1 MSIRERLEELRRE
14 LPAGVELV
22 AVSKTHPAGAIQEAY
37 EAGQRIFGENRAQEL
52 RDKHEALPADIAW
65 HFIGS
70 IQRKNVKYIAPYV
83 AMIHSVDS
91 PALLEQIDREA
102 EKCGR
107 RIDVLME
114 VFIAREASKHGWGGE
129 ELDAYLA
136 SGAFRALAHV
146 RIRGL
151 MGMATYTD
159 DEAQVREEFCA
170 LKARFDRYRS
180 TVFATDE
187 TFDTLSMGMTGDWK
201 LAVACGSTMVRI
213 GTRIFGER

>member
-1 MSIRERLEELRRE
+1 MSIRERLEALRRE

-22 AVSKTHPAGAIQEAY
+22 AVSKTHPVEAIREAY
-37 EAGQRIFGENRAQEL
+37 NAGQRVFGENRAQEL
-52 RDKHEALPADIAW
+52 RDKHDALPTDIAW

-91 PALLEQIDREA
+91 AALLEQIDREA

-114 VFIAREASKHGWGGE
+114 VFIARELSKHGWGE
-129 ELDAYLA
+129 AELNAYFA
-136 SGAFRALAHV
+136 SGAFQALTHV

-151 MGMATYTD
+151 MGMATYTN
-159 DEAQVREEFCA
+159 DEVQIKQEFCS
-170 LKARFDRYRS
+170 LRERFDRYRN

-187 TFDTLSMGMTGDWK
+187 AFDTLSMGMTDDWP
-201 LAVACGSTMVRI
+201 LAVTCGSTMVRV
-213 GTRIFGER
+213 GSYIFGG